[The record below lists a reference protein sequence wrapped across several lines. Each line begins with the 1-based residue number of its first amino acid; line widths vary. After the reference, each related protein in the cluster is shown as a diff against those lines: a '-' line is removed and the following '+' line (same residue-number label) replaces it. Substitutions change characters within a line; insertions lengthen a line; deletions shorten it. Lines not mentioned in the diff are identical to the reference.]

1 MNKQSSGFIFLMTLC
16 VILVI
21 SLLLITCLH
30 HILLYHKALN
40 QRELQHQ
47 HFYHLE
53 DLAVELARASRV
65 TNAESCIEHGDAA
78 NKVIQRLI
86 DGQGC
91 SFTDGQAR
99 YRYLIEDLGDFPCLV
114 LSLQK
119 HASHHI
125 RITLLLLADDENPA
139 SILQLRFIK
148 PSAVIHCHCAGEVRV
163 VTEGI
168 SSWRYIPAI

>member
-1 MNKQSSGFIFLMTLC
+1 MKKQCSGFIFLMTLC

-47 HFYHLE
+47 RFYHLE
-53 DLAVELARASRV
+53 DLAVELAHASV
-65 TNAESCIEHGDAA
+65 ATNTDKCIEHGDAA
-78 NKVIQRLI
+78 NEVIQRLI
-86 DGQGC
+86 DNQGC
-91 SFTDGQAR
+91 SFIDGQAR

-119 HASHHI
+119 HASRHI
-125 RITLLLLADDENPA
+125 RVTLLLLTDDENTA
-139 SILQLRFIK
+139 SVLQLRFIK
-148 PSAVIHCHCAGEVRV
+148 PSANIHCTGEVHI